1 MIDHANASL
10 FSHSAVLPFPVRG
23 NGWVTCYDGCYMF
36 LFWAIHNSHRPLH
49 PHSKRAQ
56 MLPSYFLV
64 AVLAAQHLSGDRSC
78 GLRETTRFLIT
89 KSCHNHKE
97 TKAHL
102 GRPSGLCESCLAE
115 MLKGSASRSW
125 NCKWKLGFDKSSGI
139 HTEYCAIDM
148 VELLDGPHERF
159 Y

>member
-1 MIDHANASL
+1 
-10 FSHSAVLPFPVRG
+10 
-23 NGWVTCYDGCYMF
+23 
-36 LFWAIHNSHRPLH
+36 
-49 PHSKRAQ
+49 

-78 GLRETTRFLIT
+78 GLRETTRFFIT

-115 MLKGSASRSW
+115 MLKALQAGPGTVNESW
-125 NCKWKLGFDKSSGI
+125 ALTKARAYIQSI
-139 HTEYCAIDM
+139 
-148 VELLDGPHERF
+148 V
-159 Y
+159 